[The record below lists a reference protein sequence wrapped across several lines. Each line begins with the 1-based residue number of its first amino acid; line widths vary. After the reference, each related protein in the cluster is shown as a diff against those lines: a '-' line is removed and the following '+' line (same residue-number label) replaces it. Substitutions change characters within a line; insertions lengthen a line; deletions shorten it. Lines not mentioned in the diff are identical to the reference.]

1 MLSKINAP
9 KTSRFQRSIT
19 KHFGLSFASTAI
31 FAMAITAGTGAN
43 AQGFTDQVYDGGK
56 ARVNVSAKTR
66 ALSELITGASCRL
79 DTGIGTD
86 IAMADLRKT
95 HDDFNRI
102 IIGLRDGDPALGIP
116 TAERGSRPLKAI
128 AGVLEFWDPID
139 VATTHM
145 LSGEG
150 THDDLIVIDET
161 FRSLFDATVLLASDV
176 SGQHTNPQ
184 ELLQSDAIT
193 LNFIGRQRMLLAR
206 MSRIMCGLAAND
218 PALGSADEMAETIS
232 LFEVS
237 LNALRQGFPDA
248 GISPPPTDAI
258 ADALTKTA
266 DLWEANK
273 AAFTAAA
280 EGATI
285 SAAEVETTLVATK
298 SLNVEVNNAL
308 TLYLVSS
315 PGQEGLYRV
324 PLATYANEQLSV
336 WLENE
341 DMIAAINAQNT
352 EHADLSEDQIIALDQ
367 DWRAQTDDGG
377 PLITDLLERPVSKWL
392 LDQQDS
398 TAGFVTEVFIMD
410 NKGLNVAQSAAT
422 SDYWQG
428 DEAKWQQTYA
438 AEDGALHISEVEFDD
453 STGFYQTQASMPI
466 VDPATGEKI
475 GAITFG
481 INVQS
486 LL

>member
-66 ALSELITGASCRL
+66 ALSELITDASCRL

-128 AGVLEFWDPID
+128 ARVLEFWDPID

-161 FRSLFDATVLLASDV
+161 FRGLFDATVLLASDI

-206 MSRIMCGLAAND
+206 MSRIMCGLATND

-273 AAFTAAA
+273 AAFTRRS
-280 EGATI
+280 EQRT
-285 SAAEVETTLVATK
+285 
-298 SLNVEVNNAL
+298 
-308 TLYLVSS
+308 YLVSGVIS
-315 PGQEGLYRV
+315 GSGRALP
-324 PLATYANEQLSV
+324 S
-336 WLENE
+336 
-341 DMIAAINAQNT
+341 AIGDLCERAIVSLVGKRRHDCSHQRAKHGT
-352 EHADLSEDQIIALDQ
+352 RGPDLSEDQIIALDQ

-453 STGFYQTQASMPI
+453 STGFYQTQSPCSLQQPTSVLRPCFSARSNQYRQ
-466 VDPATGEKI
+466 EKC
-475 GAITFG
+475 
-481 INVQS
+481 
-486 LL
+486 